1 MKIRKKIV
9 MCVASVLKVPVS
21 FKNEK
26 QVAPTI
32 QWKEQPQ
39 VILTDEKEIKLW
51 DELSSQLK
59 DCKKYI
65 LLTDE
70 VDVDRWESFK
80 ANIPSDKESSPIS
93 MVAYRNLVHSLYRM
107 LVDAENLSIPT
118 EKERIIKDVEKS
130 FEKCGLEIVRYD
142 GSNKD
147 LFELKE
153 DLEIEDIQI
162 GTHGIRNTKTGE
174 MLITG
179 VLFVPLKK

>member
-9 MCVASVLKVPVS
+9 MCVASVLKVHVS
-21 FKNEK
+21 LKNEK

-32 QWKEQPQ
+32 QGKEQPQ

-93 MVAYRNLVHSLYRM
+93 MVAYKNIIHSLYRA
-107 LVDAENLSIPT
+107 LDDSKLLPEGKG
-118 EKERIIKDVEKS
+118 KEYVISDVLKS
-130 FEKCGLEIVRYD
+130 FKNCGINVVNYD
-142 GSNKD
+142 GNNLE
-147 LFELKE
+147 LFEVKE
-153 DLEIEDIQI
+153 DCECIDIEMATPTLRSI
-162 GTHGIRNTKTGE
+162 KTGE
-174 MLITG
+174 IIIKG
-179 VLFVPLKK
+179 VVFIPEKK